1 MKSSKIASKTI
12 GISLS
17 LLLVLQA
24 PMTAFASELSDTNNS
39 AETAIQ
45 IDKVDDNTFLVN
57 EADSKNWVTVNEA
70 DGIRTINILNS
81 ETGMTDYIQ
90 YDQNA
95 NTVYSSFTGET
106 IDLSEHPELSPEA
119 SFYSDRSESSY
130 ETKYISYAQIK
141 SIVGGAAS
149 VAGVIG
155 AILFFVPGAQGI
167 GGGASAISTI
177 VGTINSQV
185 DASSNHGIRLKIK
198 VTKYYRTRMGRR
210 QVYKTTRTIESASL
224 Y

>member
-130 ETKYISYAQIK
+130 ETNIFRMHK
-141 SIVGGAAS
+141 SNPLLV
-149 VAGVIG
+149 VLLV
-155 AILFFVPGAQGI
+155 L
-167 GGGASAISTI
+167 
-177 VGTINSQV
+177 QV
-185 DASSNHGIRLKIK
+185 
-198 VTKYYRTRMGRR
+198 
-210 QVYKTTRTIESASL
+210 
-224 Y
+224 

>member
-1 MKSSKIASKTI
+1 M
-12 GISLS
+12 
-17 LLLVLQA
+17 
-24 PMTAFASELSDTNNS
+24 
-39 AETAIQ
+39 
-45 IDKVDDNTFLVN
+45 DDNTFLVN

>member
-106 IDLSEHPELSPEA
+106 IDLSEHPELSE
-119 SFYSDRSESSY
+119 
-130 ETKYISYAQIK
+130 
-141 SIVGGAAS
+141 
-149 VAGVIG
+149 
-155 AILFFVPGAQGI
+155 
-167 GGGASAISTI
+167 
-177 VGTINSQV
+177 
-185 DASSNHGIRLKIK
+185 
-198 VTKYYRTRMGRR
+198 
-210 QVYKTTRTIESASL
+210 
-224 Y
+224 

>member
-119 SFYSDRSESSY
+119 SL
-130 ETKYISYAQIK
+130 
-141 SIVGGAAS
+141 
-149 VAGVIG
+149 
-155 AILFFVPGAQGI
+155 LF
-167 GGGASAISTI
+167 
-177 VGTINSQV
+177 
-185 DASSNHGIRLKIK
+185 R
-198 VTKYYRTRMGRR
+198 
-210 QVYKTTRTIESASL
+210 
-224 Y
+224 